1 MKQWY
6 KFSSKDRKV
15 RGLVPARDEEQ
26 VARLAGYP
34 VEGLVIERWY
44 SYGVFRFTREQI
56 IWALQHKISFD
67 NGEWPPCIGEFIT
80 DKYDKEQ
87 RKWVEVIKE
96 ASTYTEAP
104 IGKRQ
109 IKCEAYF
116 AKPAIIIAEI
126 EERLKTT
133 HEAGEALIDEINAG
147 ITDID
152 SLSRPARRA
161 LNYISGW
168 RRRKLSYSLWKAQQ
182 KYYKYIVMAA
192 KA

>member
-1 MKQWY
+1 
-6 KFSSKDRKV
+6 
-15 RGLVPARDEEQ
+15 
-26 VARLAGYP
+26 
-34 VEGLVIERWY
+34 VIERWY
-44 SYGVFRFTREQI
+44 SYVVFRFTLEQI
-56 IWALQHKISFD
+56 FWALQNKISFY

-80 DKYDKEQ
+80 DEYDKQQKE
-87 RKWVEVIKE
+87 WVEVIKQ

-116 AKPAIIIAEI
+116 AKPATIIAEI
-126 EERLKTT
+126 DKRLETT
-133 HEAGEALIDEINAG
+133 REAGEALLDEINAG

-168 RRRKLSYSLWKAQQ
+168 RRRRQSYSEWKKQRTYRQ
-182 KYYKYIVMAA
+182 KRDEAVISRH
-192 KA
+192 